1 MYNCSEYDHRS
12 LSVYAI
18 LKGTKKKLIIF
29 TDLCMKIFYVKNEHY
44 HVLQVI
50 LPSGETVA
58 ELQPQFDEIRK
69 CPGRGITVSGA
80 APPEYEFHY
89 YSPFFC
95 PKFRVNEV
103 KYVGI
108 WSQHNVI
115 EATSDSSLY
124 CINNIYIYIYIPDFE
139 NEH

>member
-1 MYNCSEYDHRS
+1 
-12 LSVYAI
+12 
-18 LKGTKKKLIIF
+18 
-29 TDLCMKIFYVKNEHY
+29 
-44 HVLQVI
+44 VI

-69 CPGRGITVSGA
+69 CPGRGIIVSGA
-80 APPEYEFHY
+80 APPEAGFDY
-89 YSPFFC
+89 YSRFFC

-115 EATSDSSLY
+115 EAITSDSSLY
-124 CINNIYIYIYIPDFE
+124 CINNIHIYIYIFLILRM
-139 NEH
+139 NTEHLGRQLNVKPA

>member
-1 MYNCSEYDHRS
+1 
-12 LSVYAI
+12 
-18 LKGTKKKLIIF
+18 
-29 TDLCMKIFYVKNEHY
+29 
-44 HVLQVI
+44 VI

-69 CPGRGITVSGA
+69 CPGRGIIVSGA
-80 APPEYEFHY
+80 APPEAGFDY
-89 YSPFFC
+89 YSRFFC

-115 EATSDSSLY
+115 EAITSDSSLY
-124 CINNIYIYIYIPDFE
+124 CINNIHIYIYS
-139 NEH
+139 

>member
-1 MYNCSEYDHRS
+1 
-12 LSVYAI
+12 
-18 LKGTKKKLIIF
+18 
-29 TDLCMKIFYVKNEHY
+29 MKIFNVKNEDY

-50 LPSGETVA
+50 LPSGKTVA

-69 CPGRGITVSGA
+69 CPGRGIIVSGA
-80 APPEYEFHY
+80 APPESGFDY
-89 YSPFFC
+89 YSRFFC

-103 KYVGI
+103 KYVGV

-124 CINNIYIYIYIPDFE
+124 CILYIYIYIYIPDFE